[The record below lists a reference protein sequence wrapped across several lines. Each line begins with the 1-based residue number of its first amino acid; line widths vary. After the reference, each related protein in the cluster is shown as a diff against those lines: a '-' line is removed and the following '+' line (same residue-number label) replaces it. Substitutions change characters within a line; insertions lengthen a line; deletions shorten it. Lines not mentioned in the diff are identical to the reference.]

1 MSKAKL
7 QGLTKDDLPD
17 LHMLRVDLAAWQSVL
32 TNPDSSNIDKSRVLA
47 EIKRAKQTYS
57 FLKKGKKLYNALS
70 KTTTAAEEIAPVEA
84 APVEAAPVEAVGDTS
99 EVVEGLA
106 ETGEVLEDVLPLLLL

>member
-1 MSKAKL
+1 MSTAKL

-17 LHMLRVDLAAWQSVL
+17 LHMLKVDLTAWQSVL
-32 TNPDSSNIDKSRVLA
+32 TNPDSSNVDKNRVLT
-47 EIKRAKQTYS
+47 EIKKAKKTYS
-57 FLKKGKKLYNALS
+57 FLKKGKKLYNALN
-70 KTTTAAEEIAPVEA
+70 KTASAAEEA
-84 APVEAAPVEAVGDTS
+84 APEEAVGDTS

>member
-84 APVEAAPVEAVGDTS
+84 APVEAVGDTS

>member
-1 MSKAKL
+1 MSTAKL

-17 LHMLRVDLAAWQSVL
+17 LHMLKVDLAAWQSVL
-32 TNPDSSNIDKSRVLA
+32 TNPDSSNADRNRVLA
-47 EIKRAKQTYS
+47 EIKRAKKTYS
-57 FLKKGKKLYNALS
+57 FLKKGKKLYNALNKVS
-70 KTTTAAEEIAPVEA
+70 TSAEEA
-84 APVEAAPVEAVGDTS
+84 APEEAAAPEVAVGDTS